1 MNHEEVLVQNA
12 GSESKHRSPKD
23 QQAVKRTPERVTS
36 AREYTRS
43 GLTGKLYLVQSAQN
57 EPPED
62 TAGSLRDSEEATNE
76 RVIPLLTIRNSVFDN
91 SSFNALPP
99 PRHQGSTKQHWH
111 EAPYRSFAALAKDSG
126 VPAIIT
132 KTRSSKDHIVE
143 AAASW
148 VDTSLGLANGEPK
161 DAAKKGPLPEV
172 ASLSASSGREDRKR
186 WPALPRLGLLK
197 TPNAAKRCV
206 VKSRR

>member
-1 MNHEEVLVQNA
+1 MGFKNSQKRMNHEEVLVQNA

-23 QQAVKRTPERVTS
+23 QQAVKRTPGRVTS

-99 PRHQGSTKQHWH
+99 PRHQVQY
-111 EAPYRSFAALAKDSG
+111 EAALARGTVPIIRCSG
-126 VPAIIT
+126 QRQR
-132 KTRSSKDHIVE
+132 RSSY
-143 AAASW
+143 
-148 VDTSLGLANGEPK
+148 NYQ
-161 DAAKKGPLPEV
+161 DAV
-172 ASLSASSGREDRKR
+172 
-186 WPALPRLGLLK
+186 
-197 TPNAAKRCV
+197 
-206 VKSRR
+206 